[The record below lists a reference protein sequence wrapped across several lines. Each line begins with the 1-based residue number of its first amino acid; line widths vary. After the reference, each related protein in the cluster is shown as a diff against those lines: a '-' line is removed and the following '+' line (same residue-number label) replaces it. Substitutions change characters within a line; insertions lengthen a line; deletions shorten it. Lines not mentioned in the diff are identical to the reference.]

1 MNKVIISV
9 VLLVSLGNVQGA
21 AAPAVAHHPHAHSH
35 VVDIVVVNVME
46 VFQALQEVKEWMQ
59 DFQNNLMKKVE
70 QIRAMEQQGIEREKA
85 LSIKSKNLT
94 SEAREKERMEI
105 ERLKNEIRIQA
116 QSLEEKQQEEQ
127 MLLQQRI
134 GEKIKDYCKKMEW
147 KIVIPGALYAAPEH
161 DKTQQVI
168 DGMNKDYA
176 KAKEAKKT
184 AKAVEK
190 ARS

>member
-1 MNKVIISV
+1 MKKVIFSV
-9 VLLVSLGNVQGA
+9 ALLLGTVHVQSA
-21 AAPAVAHHPHAHSH
+21 AAPVVAHHPHAHHH

-70 QIRAMEQQGIEREKA
+70 QIRAMEQQGMEREKA

-127 MLLQQRI
+127 MLLQQKI
-134 GEKIKDYCKKMEW
+134 GEKIKEYCKKMGW
-147 KIVIPGALYAAPEH
+147 KIVIPGALYVTPEH
-161 DKTQQVI
+161 DKTQEVV

-176 KAKEAKKT
+176 KTKEAKKT

-190 ARS
+190 VRS